1 MVQPVI
7 AAHNIAVGYGG
18 QPIIRDVTFNLHPS
32 EALAL
37 IGANG
42 SGKSTLL
49 KGITGLCEVR
59 GQLNITGTVGY
70 VPQHQD
76 IDLSFPATARG
87 VVEMGL
93 YPNTPWWQ
101 RIPAKPVTAAID
113 AVGLRA
119 IQHKRF
125 GDLSGGQRQRI
136 LIARALVTKPQV
148 LLLDEPFNGL
158 DPESRAELVTTI
170 QSLTK
175 GGTSLIIA
183 THDYSLAHDTC
194 QCCAIV
200 ADGTVTVC
208 STQEALAAY
217 EQ

>member
-1 MVQPVI
+1 MAQPVI

-18 QPIIRDVTFNLHPS
+18 PPIIRDVTFDLHPS

-49 KGITGLCEVR
+49 KGITGLSEVR
-59 GQLNITGTVGY
+59 GQLTITGTVGY

-76 IDLSFPATARG
+76 IDPSFPATARG

-93 YPNTPWWQ
+93 YPNTPWWR
-101 RIPAKPVTAAID
+101 RIPKEPVTAAID
-113 AVGLRA
+113 AVGLRE
-119 IQHKRF
+119 IQHTRF

-136 LIARALVTKPQV
+136 LIARALVTKPHV

-158 DPESRAELVTTI
+158 DPQSRTELVLTI
-170 QSLTK
+170 RNLIA

-194 QCCAIV
+194 QRCAIV
-200 ADGTVTVC
+200 ADGTITVLD
-208 STQEALAAY
+208 TKEALADY
-217 EQ
+217 GQ

>member
-7 AAHNIAVGYGG
+7 AARNLAVGYGG
-18 QPIIRDVTFNLHPS
+18 PPIIRAVTFDLHPG

-49 KGITGLCEVR
+49 KGITGLCEVS
-59 GQLNITGTVGY
+59 GQLSIAGTVGY

-76 IDLSFPATARG
+76 IDPSFPATARG

-93 YPNTPWWQ
+93 YPSTAWWR
-101 RIPAKPVTAAID
+101 RIPAQPVTAAID

-119 IQHKRF
+119 IQHSRF

-136 LIARALVTKPQV
+136 LIARALVTQPQV

-170 QSLTK
+170 QSLTAN
-175 GGTSLIIA
+175 GTSLIIA

-194 QCCAIV
+194 QRCGVV
-200 ADGTVTVC
+200 ADGTVTVRD
-208 STQEALAAY
+208 TKEALADY